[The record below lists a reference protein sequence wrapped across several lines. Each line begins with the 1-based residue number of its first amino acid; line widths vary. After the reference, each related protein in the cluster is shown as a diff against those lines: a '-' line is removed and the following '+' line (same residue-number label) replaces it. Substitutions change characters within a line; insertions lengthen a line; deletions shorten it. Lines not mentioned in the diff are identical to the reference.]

1 LGQRPDP
8 VALESGDRTTMILE
22 RLEARGI
29 GFKTGPSGFRK
40 DRPTLV
46 MLHGA
51 GGSSQTWLSQVN
63 LLPHAVNA
71 LALDLPGHGETEGT
85 IKETLRE
92 YGLWV
97 TEILESVIGFPV
109 FLMGHSMGG
118 AIALDSVISRPDL
131 FEGLILAATGARLRV
146 APAFLEG
153 LDRDFEGSVDT
164 IIGYAYAPG
173 ADPTMVREGAILMK
187 AAGQHA
193 VLGDFS
199 ASNRF
204 DRRGDLSSVRT
215 PCLIVCG
222 DRDQLTPPSLS
233 EYLQTSIQ
241 GSELKILPGA
251 GHMVMIER
259 FKEFNQAV
267 MAFIQRTHA
276 APSSP

>member
-1 LGQRPDP
+1 
-8 VALESGDRTTMILE
+8 MILE
-22 RLEARGI
+22 RLEAGGI
-29 GFKTGPSGFRK
+29 GFKAGPSGFRK

-63 LLPHAVNA
+63 LLPDAVNA
-71 LALDLPGHGETEGT
+71 LALDLPGHGETEGPV
-85 IKETLRE
+85 KETLRE
-92 YGLWV
+92 YGLWL
-97 TEILESVIGFPV
+97 TELLETVIGFPV

-118 AIALDSVISRPDL
+118 AIALDSAISRPDL
-131 FEGLILAATGARLRV
+131 FEGLILVATGARLHV
-146 APAFLEG
+146 APAFLKG

-173 ADPTMVREGAILMK
+173 ADPTTVREGAILMK

-199 ASNRF
+199 ACNRF
-204 DRRGDLSSVRT
+204 DRRSDLSSVRN

-222 DRDQLTPPSLS
+222 DRDQLTPPPLS
-233 EYLQTSIQ
+233 ESLQASIPT
-241 GSELKILPGA
+241 SELKILAGA

-259 FKEFNQAV
+259 FREFNQSV
-267 MAFIQRTHA
+267 MAFIQKTHG

>member
-1 LGQRPDP
+1 M
-8 VALESGDRTTMILE
+8 VLE
-22 RLEARGI
+22 RLVERGI
-29 GFKTGPSGFRK
+29 GFKEGPTGFRE

-51 GGSSQTWLSQVN
+51 GGSAQTWLSQIN
-63 LLPHAVNA
+63 LLSDGVNA
-71 LALDLPGHGETEGT
+71 LALDLPGHGGTEGPV
-85 IKETLRE
+85 KETLRE

-97 TEILESVIGFPV
+97 TEILETIFRFPV

-118 AIALDSVISRPDL
+118 AIALDTAISNPDR

-153 LDRDFEGSVDT
+153 LDRDFEGTVDT
-164 IIGYAYAPG
+164 ITGYAYAPG
-173 ADPTMVREGAILMK
+173 ADPDLVREGAKLMK

-199 ASNRF
+199 ACNRF
-204 DRRGDLSSVRT
+204 DRRGDLGSIRV

-222 DRDQLTPPSLS
+222 DRDMLTPPPLS
-233 EYLQTSIQ
+233 ESLHASIPA
-241 GSELKILPGA
+241 SELKILPGA

-259 FKEFNQAV
+259 FKDFNQSV
-267 MAFIQRTHA
+267 LAFVQKTHA
-276 APSSP
+276 AHSPA